1 MKWLLI
7 VFFLPLQTLFFEWG
21 RIGGVK
27 PDLALIVTTLFAL
40 SAGPMAGLFLGVAL
54 GGLNDLASIG
64 TLGPDC
70 LFKGGVGLVCGQAG
84 KIIRNRALWV
94 GPLVFLVVSL
104 VHDHLGNFLLYD
116 LPPTGF
122 GLQEEV
128 TRRALYGGLITLLL
142 SIVSRPEL
150 IDDARPPFSA
160 GQAPG
165 TRP

>member
-7 VFFLPLQTLFFEWG
+7 VFLLPLQTLFFEWG
-21 RIGGVK
+21 RIAGVK
-27 PDLALIVTTLFAL
+27 PDLALIITTLFAL

-64 TLGPDC
+64 TLDADC
-70 LFKGGVGLVCGQAG
+70 LFKGGVGLFCGQAG
-84 KIIRNRALWV
+84 KVIRNRALWV
-94 GPLVFLVVSL
+94 GPVVFLVVSL

-116 LPPTGF
+116 LPPAGW

-128 TRRALYGGLITLLL
+128 TRRGLYGGLITLLL
-142 SIVSRPEL
+142 STVSAREL

-160 GQAPG
+160 RQVSG